1 MASPAK
7 SPDEEGSKSWMEWR
21 QQLQAY
27 VAWVN
32 SQLKK
37 KPGVRLIEDLRN
49 DMKDGVAMIE
59 LIEIVGGEHM
69 SGVHLCPSTYGEMRE
84 NIERILH
91 YMTTNR
97 IRMHHTNPKDIVDGN
112 LKSIMRLILAL
123 AAHFKPQSVKHSTQ
137 SNSKRSSVTGI
148 AQGASAA
155 LAEARRNAA
164 KAGNSFRRNRSS
176 YNYSDRRRTYHEGSS
191 SEHLSDS
198 DQSFNCDRTRVF
210 SRDDGDGA
218 SADKSPQ
225 SSSRFSPGITDTSS
239 PKESRLSKSK
249 SSDQVYAKD
258 SGTEL
263 EDSGSNTVD
272 RAQYEDLLQE
282 YMELSDAMSNTRRE
296 LLKLQDLLLC
306 GEPPDGAEDSPKQVI
321 SGSSPAE
328 QMVILES
335 QLIQTQEVCSDL
347 REDLSRTKNDCM
359 HLQGKKSG
367 LQQRM
372 ADQEEQLSQLRAELL
387 RRDFE
392 KQSLESEKGELKM
405 KVYDRDKTIS
415 DLRKEIVRRDQKV
428 DQLQNN
434 IQLTIQEKESVTR
447 ALKQQISD
455 LHERLRLVGE
465 RGATL
470 SARVASQDKRMAKL
484 EGKIL
489 QTGDPQQREATP
501 GGNSGED
508 LHVVRD
514 AIHNLRLNFKTS
526 DPQQHKLDS
535 VEHFVCSLLDKI
547 NQPNNLSTVSNGQ
560 VSTLFY
566 FHNNAN
572 DAFKAMCKKMR
583 QEGKGKIQHKPSIQK
598 GDIVKLYNHSRVFN
612 PNIPTGLLNKVFFEV
627 MLYFCRRGQENL
639 RDLKVSDFDIL
650 TDDSGKRYVSKVTSE
665 LTKNHQG
672 AQTEEFEPEGVVCMK
687 QKLQCAHWHLLIHE
701 HVISRRLNFDSTGDV
716 RRSPITSIPGFS
728 PNQLD
733 NPSSRTKQLNPQP
746 TTKVLYFTDRTVN
759 PSMCTIHKRLGEI
772 TLKDF
777 KDHICVKGNYRY
789 SFKALDPEFG
799 TVKEEVMSDDDKVPG
814 WEGQI
819 VAWVEEDTG

>member
-7 SPDEEGSKSWMEWR
+7 SPDEEDSKSWMEWR

-59 LIEIVGGEHM
+59 LIEIVGGEKL
-69 SGVHLCPSTYGEMRE
+69 SGVHTCPSTYGEMRE
-84 NIERILH
+84 NVERIIQ
-91 YMTTNR
+91 YMTSNR
-97 IRMHHTNPKDIVDGN
+97 IRMHHTNPKDIVEGN

-137 SNSKRSSVTGI
+137 ANNRSHRASVTGI

-164 KAGNSFRRNRSS
+164 KAGNSFRRNRSTM
-176 YNYSDRRRTYHEGSS
+176 NYSDRRRTYHEGSS
-191 SEHLSDS
+191 SEHFSDS
-198 DQSFNCDRTRVF
+198 DQSFICDRTRIF

-225 SSSRFSPGITDTSS
+225 STARCSPTILTDTSS
-239 PKESRLSKSK
+239 PNEPCLTKSK
-249 SSDQVYAKD
+249 STDTVYAKD

-282 YMELSDAMSNTRRE
+282 YMELSDTMSNTKRE
-296 LLKLQDLLLC
+296 LLKLQDVLLS
-306 GEPPDGAEDSPKQVI
+306 GEPPDGAEDSPRPVI
-321 SGSSPAE
+321 PGSSPAE
-328 QMVILES
+328 QVVVLES
-335 QLIQTQEVCSDL
+335 QLIQVQEACSEL

-359 HLQGKKSG
+359 QLQGTKSG

-372 ADQEEQLSQLRAELL
+372 ADQEEKLSQLKAELL

-405 KVYDRDKTIS
+405 KIFERDKTIAE
-415 DLRKEIVRRDQKV
+415 LRKDIAKRNLRME
-428 DQLQNN
+428 QLQNE
-434 IQLTIQEKESVTR
+434 IQLQIQEKESVTR
-447 ALKQQISD
+447 ALKQQIAD
-455 LHERLRLVGE
+455 LHERLRVVGE

-489 QTGDPQQREATP
+489 QTGEPYQREATP
-501 GGNSGED
+501 SGIPGEE

-514 AIHNLRLNFKTS
+514 AIHSLRLNFKTS
-526 DPQQHKLDS
+526 DPQQHKLDT
-535 VEHFVCSLLDKI
+535 VEQFVCSLLDKI
-547 NQPNNLSTVSNGQ
+547 QPSNNLSNGQ
-560 VSTLFY
+560 YTY
-566 FHNNAN
+566 AR
-572 DAFKAMCKKMR
+572 C
-583 QEGKGKIQHKPSIQK
+583 
-598 GDIVKLYNHSRVFN
+598 
-612 PNIPTGLLNKVFFEV
+612 
-627 MLYFCRRGQENL
+627 
-639 RDLKVSDFDIL
+639 
-650 TDDSGKRYVSKVTSE
+650 
-665 LTKNHQG
+665 
-672 AQTEEFEPEGVVCMK
+672 
-687 QKLQCAHWHLLIHE
+687 
-701 HVISRRLNFDSTGDV
+701 LNFDSTGDV
-716 RRSPITSIPGFS
+716 RRSPITSIPGSQHSQPDLEQTLQRISDCSLSNTYKRRSDDEQIFKRISDYSLSNESSRFS
-728 PNQLD
+728 VNQLD
-733 NPSSRTKQLNPQP
+733 NPTSTRSKQINPP
-746 TTKVLYFTDRTVN
+746 STKVLYFTDKTVN
-759 PSMCTIHKRLGEI
+759 PSMCTINKRLGDI

-777 KDHICVKGNYRY
+777 KDHVSVKGNYRY
-789 SFKALDPEFG
+789 LFKALDPEFG
-799 TVKEEVMSDDDKVPG
+799 TVKEEVIGDDDKVPG

>member
-1 MASPAK
+1 MSCFGFLCSGLLNIFMK
-7 SPDEEGSKSWMEWR
+7 MRRRD
-21 QQLQAY
+21 
-27 VAWVN
+27 
-32 SQLKK
+32 
-37 KPGVRLIEDLRN
+37 
-49 DMKDGVAMIE
+49 DMV
-59 LIEIVGGEHM
+59 
-69 SGVHLCPSTYGEMRE
+69 
-84 NIERILH
+84 
-91 YMTTNR
+91 
-97 IRMHHTNPKDIVDGN
+97 
-112 LKSIMRLILAL
+112 
-123 AAHFKPQSVKHSTQ
+123 
-137 SNSKRSSVTGI
+137 
-148 AQGASAA
+148 
-155 LAEARRNAA
+155 
-164 KAGNSFRRNRSS
+164 
-176 YNYSDRRRTYHEGSS
+176 YSDFVFDRRTYHEGSS

-489 QTGDPQQREATP
+489 QTGDPQQRETTP

-514 AIHNLRLNFKTS
+514 AIHSLRLNFKTS

-560 VSTLFY
+560 NTY
-566 FHNNAN
+566 
-572 DAFKAMCKKMR
+572 
-583 QEGKGKIQHKPSIQK
+583 
-598 GDIVKLYNHSRVFN
+598 
-612 PNIPTGLLNKVFFEV
+612 
-627 MLYFCRRGQENL
+627 
-639 RDLKVSDFDIL
+639 
-650 TDDSGKRYVSKVTSE
+650 
-665 LTKNHQG
+665 
-672 AQTEEFEPEGVVCMK
+672 
-687 QKLQCAHWHLLIHE
+687 E
-701 HVISRRLNFDSTGDV
+701 HVTSRRLNFDSTGDV
-716 RRSPITSIPGFS
+716 RRSPITSIPGSNTSFS

-777 KDHICVKGNYRY
+777 KDHISVKGNYRY

>member
-1 MASPAK
+1 MMDFNSSRNSTHKITGK
-7 SPDEEGSKSWMEWR
+7 SENSQNNTLDLRNGVNIVKGNGILNNNHHYNKFVGSKLSDGEKNSINNPESKFSPR
-21 QQLQAY
+21 VKQGIELKILKPVIYSDVKSATQSYLRSRGTTPSPLATSSAKEQDSDSSSSTLESLQSGNTTSDSGKSVIQKKQQLQAY

-176 YNYSDRRRTYHEGSS
+176 HNYSDRRRTYHEGSS

-306 GEPPDGAEDSPKQVI
+306 GEPPDGAEDSPKQII

-392 KQSLESEKGELKM
+392 NQSLESEKGELKM

-415 DLRKEIVRRDQKV
+415 DLRKEIIRRDQKV

-489 QTGDPQQREATP
+489 QTGDPHQREATP

-514 AIHNLRLNFKTS
+514 AIHSLRLNFKTS

-547 NQPNNLSTVSNGQ
+547 QQPNNLSTVSNGQ
-560 VSTLFY
+560 NTY
-566 FHNNAN
+566 
-572 DAFKAMCKKMR
+572 
-583 QEGKGKIQHKPSIQK
+583 
-598 GDIVKLYNHSRVFN
+598 
-612 PNIPTGLLNKVFFEV
+612 
-627 MLYFCRRGQENL
+627 
-639 RDLKVSDFDIL
+639 
-650 TDDSGKRYVSKVTSE
+650 
-665 LTKNHQG
+665 
-672 AQTEEFEPEGVVCMK
+672 
-687 QKLQCAHWHLLIHE
+687 E
-701 HVISRRLNFDSTGDV
+701 HVTSRRLNFDSTGDV
-716 RRSPITSIPGFS
+716 RRSPITSIPGSNPSFS
-728 PNQLD
+728 ANQLD

-777 KDHICVKGNYRY
+777 KDHISVKGNYRY